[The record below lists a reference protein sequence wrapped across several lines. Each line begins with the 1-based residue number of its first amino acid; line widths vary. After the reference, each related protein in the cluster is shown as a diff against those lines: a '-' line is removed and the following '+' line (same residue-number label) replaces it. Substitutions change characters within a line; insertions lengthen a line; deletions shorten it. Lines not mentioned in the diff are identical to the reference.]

1 MRREI
6 QLVLDELSKEIV
18 GKDQEK
24 KMVLAS
30 IFARGHI
37 LLEDIPGVGKTSL
50 ALAVSRALDLRQ
62 NRMQFTPDVL
72 PADVVGFHIIGRD
85 GEMEYKEGVLSCNL
99 FLADEINRTSAK
111 TQSALLEV
119 MAEGQVTVDG
129 ITKEVPRPFLVIAT
143 ENPIG
148 SIGTQMLP
156 ESQLDRFLIS
166 MSMGYPGHGDEVEIL
181 KRHRKKRPVQVE
193 KVMKRERILEIM
205 DEVES
210 VHVSEEVYD
219 YIVDLATVTR
229 NHPWL
234 ELGLSPRGTLALMHI
249 SQSLAWME
257 DRDYVL
263 PEDVKTAF
271 PYVAGH
277 RVVFRTKARISQK
290 GPEQLVEEIFQEVKL
305 PRVAGIKR

>member
-1 MRREI
+1 MRGEI

-18 GKDQEK
+18 GKEQEK

-166 MSMGYPGHGDEVEIL
+166 MSMGYPGHEDEVEIL
-181 KRHRKKRPVQVE
+181 KRHRKRRPVQVE

>member
-1 MRREI
+1 MRQEI
-6 QLVLDELSKEIV
+6 QDVLDEISKEIV
-18 GKDQEK
+18 GKDPEK
-24 KMVLAS
+24 KIVLAA
-30 IFARGHI
+30 IFSRGHI

-50 ALAVSRALDLRQ
+50 ALAISKTLGLHQ

-129 ITKEVPRPFLVIAT
+129 ITKEVPRPFIVIAT
-143 ENPIG
+143 ENPVG

-166 MSMGYPGHGDEVEIL
+166 LSMGYPSHENEVEIL
-181 KRHRKKRPVQVE
+181 RRRKKKKSADLSTILE
-193 KVMKRERILEIM
+193 RERILEIM
-205 DEVES
+205 DEVEDT
-210 VHVSEEVYD
+210 HVTGEVYD
-219 YIVDLATVTR
+219 YVVNLAEATR

-257 DRDYVL
+257 GRDYVL

-271 PYVAGH
+271 PFVAGH
-277 RVVFRTKARISQK
+277 RVVFHTKARISQK
-290 GPEQLVEEIFQEVKL
+290 GPEQLMEDIFQKVRL
-305 PRVAGIKR
+305 PRVVNIR